1 MENFK
6 IGDIVEPVPIYDSA
20 GSICGQKCKCRCERS
35 PIYHL
40 FRKAEVI
47 FIHDSGNVDLDIRGN
62 KLTLYDVPTAMLKK
76 LNA

>member
-1 MENFK
+1 MENIK

-40 FRKAEVI
+40 FRRAEVI

-62 KLTLYDVPTAMLKK
+62 KLTLYDVPAAMLRKVSE
-76 LNA
+76 